1 MSKVIDRSDL
11 SKLSQEDLEYLR
23 VRGQLTPTEE
33 QAYVTSSLT
42 APEGIPFED
51 RPNTGDVG
59 PVRDEQLAARR
70 VAADRAGMVLGG
82 TPAAPGQPVDT
93 YGAVPPDVSEEDGR
107 LGPDDYED
115 ASKKELQQELRSRG
129 LPFPGNANKDRL
141 TELLEED
148 DEDED
153 EDEGE

>member
-11 SKLSQEDLEYLR
+11 SKLSTEDLEYLR
-23 VRGQLTPTEE
+23 VRGQLTPAEE
-33 QAYVTSSLT
+33 QQYLANSIVTS
-42 APEGIPFED
+42 PEGIPFED

-59 PVRDEQLAARR
+59 PVRDEEMTARK

-93 YGAVPPDVSEEDGR
+93 FGAVPPEVPEDER

-115 ASKKELQQELRSRG
+115 ASKKELQTELRLRG
-129 LPFPGNANKDRL
+129 IPFPSNANKERL

-148 DEDED
+148 DEDEED
-153 EDEGE
+153 ED